1 LSADELPSI
10 VESKTECFP
19 TLQDNEVISVPKTA
33 PTSANGSHN
42 MHPTLDIAVNLPRS
56 REIGGAE
63 SLDND
68 LEDDEGSD
76 EELRK
81 ERRLQQNRKSAKKC
95 RQKKKAEVCQMSD
108 TYTRMNEENNQLKT
122 QLN

>member
-1 LSADELPSI
+1 VPKILKRSRVDSPEGGEQQSSLSADELPSN

-19 TLQDNEVISVPKTA
+19 TLQDNEAKSVPKTA

-56 REIGGAE
+56 REIRGAA

-76 EELRK
+76 EEIRK
-81 ERRLQQNRKSAKKC
+81 ERRLQ
-95 RQKKKAEVCQMSD
+95 
-108 TYTRMNEENNQLKT
+108 
-122 QLN
+122 

>member
-1 LSADELPSI
+1 M
-10 VESKTECFP
+10 
-19 TLQDNEVISVPKTA
+19 QDNEVISVPKTA

-95 RQKKKAEVCQMSD
+95 RLKKKAEVCQMSD
-108 TYTRMNEENNQLKT
+108 TYTRMNDENNQLKT